1 MNQPVEIIFRN
12 AERSDAV
19 EAAVRERAQS
29 LARLHDRMQH
39 CRIVIEMTHRRMPK
53 GRQYRARIDLKL
65 PGRNLVVGRASA
77 SSPGHADAYQ
87 AVRHAFD
94 AAERRLQDFSHR
106 RRGEVKTHEAPP
118 HGEVARLFPD
128 EGYGFI
134 RMADGQEVYFHRNAV
149 VNDGFEKLEI
159 GAEVRV
165 NVHDG
170 ESDKGPQAGTV
181 RPVGRRHIVATTK
194 RA

>member
-19 EAAVRERAQS
+19 EDAVRERAQG
-29 LARLHDRMQH
+29 LARLHERMQH
-39 CRIVIEMTHRRMPK
+39 CRVVIEMTHRRMPK
-53 GRQYRARIDLKL
+53 GREYRARIDLKL
-65 PGRNLVVGRASA
+65 PGRNLVVGRASTSA
-77 SSPGHADAYQ
+77 PGHADAYQ

-94 AAERRLQDFSHR
+94 AAARRLQSFSHR
-106 RRGEVKTHEAPP
+106 RRGEVKTHETPP
-118 HGEVARLFPD
+118 HGQVARLFPA

-134 RMADGQEVYFHRNAV
+134 RMADGQEIYFHRNAV

-159 GAEVRV
+159 GTEVRV
-165 NVHDG
+165 SVHDG